1 MADQP
6 TLRSGDRVLSTI
18 QNAGLLMALAAP
30 WIAGGVKYLQ
40 AHLHYT
46 DLGGEAY
53 VDTVKSVLAVYLP
66 LGLARLHMMS
76 IRRAEAK
83 QAEDA
88 RIQGVLS
95 RNLLAL
101 STPTEAQQPPAA

>member
-1 MADQP
+1 MADQRP

-18 QNAGLLMALAAP
+18 QNVGLLMALAAP
-30 WIAGGVKYLQ
+30 WIAGGVKALQ
-40 AHLHYT
+40 ARLYYT

-66 LGLARLHMMS
+66 LALARLHMWS
-76 IRRAEAK
+76 IRRDEAK
-83 QAEDA
+83 QAEDE

-101 STPTEAQQPPAA
+101 QSAKEPQPPAA